1 MARSPLDRSPV
12 PKGRARGG
20 LDPRPRL
27 AGVAPHARA
36 PKGPKR
42 ASPDPVPPPPHRPG
56 PTLPRQA
63 EGRGRSAH
71 GLPASR
77 RCVPTPTASGDLSLG
92 VAVSADTPGAG
103 RSPPG
108 RPAASATWRM
118 DVDPDVVG
126 IQAALQHL
134 AKAINIAFQTDY
146 GENYLE
152 AVYQAAIVRN
162 GEIHIIHRE
171 YFGFRE
177 TWFGQLGMLLRSMQL
192 TLEGPD
198 PASPEG
204 QKRIAEKGPA
214 TIRGLFNLLGRKL
227 DLVAEFEDRVPAY
240 VEQMFD
246 RLEASGIIVGWD
258 RDDWEIWTTTI
269 GLDIRISPE
278 AQGGARP
285 RAFESWRRGRTRRD
299 GPQASIAVKSCDV
312 VERSAGFGHGLREG
326 RPGCRS

>member
-1 MARSPLDRSPV
+1 MPSP
-12 PKGRARGG
+12 
-20 LDPRPRL
+20 
-27 AGVAPHARA
+27 

-42 ASPDPVPPPPHRPG
+42 PAPTTPGAKPTTVRPTT
-56 PTLPRQA
+56 PATA
-63 EGRGRSAH
+63 
-71 GLPASR
+71 PAST
-77 RCVPTPTASGDLSLG
+77 PTPRRGVPLEGGPSVLSAPSGSSDVSLG
-92 VAVSADTPGAG
+92 VAVSADAG
-103 RSPPG
+103 GGTVTARKAG
-108 RPAASATWRM
+108 GLRDM
-118 DVDPDVVG
+118 GLEVDPDTVG
-126 IQAALQHL
+126 LKAALQHL
-134 AKAINIAFQTDY
+134 AKAVNIAFQTDY

-162 GEIHIIHRE
+162 GEIHIIHKE

-177 TWFGQLGMLLRSMQL
+177 TWFGELGMLLRSMQL

-204 QKRIAEKGPA
+204 QKRITEKGPA

-269 GLDIRISPE
+269 GLNIRISPRAKDE
-278 AQGGARP
+278 ASA
-285 RAFESWRRGRTRRD
+285 E
-299 GPQASIAVKSCDV
+299 V
-312 VERSAGFGHGLREG
+312 VM
-326 RPGCRS
+326 